1 MRKSLAAPKKIYLI
15 DTAFNQI
22 SGFNFS
28 SNNGRNLENVV
39 FIELKRRKKE
49 VYYFSEKNECD
60 FIIKDGSRITRAIQV
75 CYNLN
80 KEDKE
85 REVNG
90 LIQAMN
96 KFKLK
101 EGVIITFDQDEKLS
115 VEGKTIQVI
124 PVWKWLLKE

>member
-1 MRKSLAAPKKIYLI
+1 LS
-15 DTAFNQI
+15 I

-28 SNNGRNLENVV
+28 SNNGRTLENVA

-60 FIIKDGSRITRAIQV
+60 FIIKDGARVIQAIQV

-90 LIQAMN
+90 LLQAMS

-101 EGVIITFDQDEKLS
+101 EGIIITFDQDEKLS
-115 VEGKTIQVI
+115 IGGKTIQVTPI
-124 PVWKWLLKE
+124 WKWLLISTQTKGI